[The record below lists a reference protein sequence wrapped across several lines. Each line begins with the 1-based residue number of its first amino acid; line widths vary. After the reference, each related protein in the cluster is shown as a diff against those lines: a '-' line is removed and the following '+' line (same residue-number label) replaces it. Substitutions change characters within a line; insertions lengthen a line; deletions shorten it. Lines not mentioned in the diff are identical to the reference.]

1 MLTVSEPVENFT
13 ETCSPELALHKLN
26 SKTHSFASSRS
37 CKNGQELGFEEL
49 GFRDYNYCCRC
60 FCRISGFRV

>member
-13 ETCSPELALHKLN
+13 ETCSPELALHKLH

-37 CKNGQELGFEEL
+37 CKNGQELGFEDL
-49 GFRDYNYCCRC
+49 GFWGLQLLLQMLLQD
-60 FCRISGFRV
+60 FRI